1 MKLNKVK
8 NMWRILSVIALLGST
23 LCTSCISEDIN
34 RNPLLPTKEDE
45 KMDGVIYGAYLPNLE
60 KSVIPIG
67 TASESTEPVNRYQIG
82 VNLAGD
88 AWAGYM
94 SPRDNKFNGSKNF
107 TNYFMYENWVNYV
120 YSFMVTDV
128 YSPWMQ
134 IKRISQDEGTRND
147 EIYAL
152 AQIIKIAALHRTTD
166 MFGPIPY
173 SQVGKGS
180 FKVAYDSQESVY
192 RSFLKELEEA
202 VQTLDDY
209 SNKSKEVLPAFD
221 IVYNGDVNKWMRF
234 ANSLML
240 RLAIRVRFADAGLAK
255 EYAEKAVKHPAGL
268 IDSKELAA
276 QMGKGAGLQMK
287 NPLKVINE
295 EYNDT
300 RMGATIYSYLA
311 GYNDAR
317 AAVYFVKN
325 NGFKAVRCGIAKSG
339 DAFMVTDVYSPW
351 MQIKRISQDEGT
363 RNDEIYALA
372 QIIKI
377 AALHRTTD
385 MFGPIPYSQV
395 GKGSFKVA
403 YDSQESVYRSF
414 LKELEEAVQ
423 TLDDYSNKSK
433 EVLPAFDI
441 VYNGDVN
448 KWMRFANSL
457 MLRLAIRVRFA
468 DAGLAKEYA
477 EKAVKHPAGLIDSKE
492 LAAQMGKGAGLQMKN
507 PLKVINEEYN
517 DTRMGATI
525 YSYLAGYNDAR
536 AAVYF
541 VKNNGF
547 KAVRCGI
554 AKSGDAYNGFTR
566 PNVHEDDPLYW
577 MKASE
582 VCFLKAEGA
591 LAGFDMG
598 GSAGDFYNAGI
609 RMSFSENGLDNSSA
623 ETYLKDSTRKPANYT
638 DTSNGE
644 LSANAPSSITIRW
657 ENGATEEEKLERII
671 TQKYLAIFPNG
682 QEAWTEWRRTGYPR
696 QIVVA
701 ENKTNSA
708 VLIGNGYDLGGVRR
722 LPYPRTEYEQNGEN
736 LHNAISQYL
745 GGVDNAATKVWWDKK
760 SK

>member
-1 MKLNKVK
+1 
-8 NMWRILSVIALLGST
+8 
-23 LCTSCISEDIN
+23 
-34 RNPLLPTKEDE
+34 
-45 KMDGVIYGAYLPNLE
+45 
-60 KSVIPIG
+60 
-67 TASESTEPVNRYQIG
+67 
-82 VNLAGD
+82 
-88 AWAGYM
+88 M

-255 EYAEKAVKHPAGL
+255 EYAEKAVKHPAGM

-317 AAVYFVKN
+317 ASVYFVN
-325 NGFKAVRCGIAKSG
+325 
-339 DAFMVTDVYSPW
+339 
-351 MQIKRISQDEGT
+351 
-363 RNDEIYALA
+363 
-372 QIIKI
+372 
-377 AALHRTTD
+377 
-385 MFGPIPYSQV
+385 
-395 GKGSFKVA
+395 
-403 YDSQESVYRSF
+403 
-414 LKELEEAVQ
+414 
-423 TLDDYSNKSK
+423 
-433 EVLPAFDI
+433 
-441 VYNGDVN
+441 
-448 KWMRFANSL
+448 
-457 MLRLAIRVRFA
+457 
-468 DAGLAKEYA
+468 
-477 EKAVKHPAGLIDSKE
+477 
-492 LAAQMGKGAGLQMKN
+492 
-507 PLKVINEEYN
+507 
-517 DTRMGATI
+517 
-525 YSYLAGYNDAR
+525 
-536 AAVYF
+536 
-541 VKNNGF
+541 NNGF

-609 RMSFSENGLDNSSA
+609 RMSFSENGLSSSSA
-623 ETYLKDSTRKPANYT
+623 ENYLKDHTRKPANYT
-638 DTSNGE
+638 DTANGE

-708 VLIGNGYDLGGVRR
+708 VLIGNGYDVGGVRR
-722 LPYPRTEYEQNGEN
+722 MPYPRTEYEQNSEK
-736 LHNAISQYL
+736 LHNAINQHL
-745 GGVDNAATKVWWDKK
+745 GGADNAAAKVWWDKK